1 MCAIVDASGAN
12 DVFGKNRPE
21 IGVAFFDWIN
31 DHGRILTGGKLTME
45 IGDLCP
51 RFLEWAKEA
60 ERTRK
65 LVKINHSKKIRTEM
79 AEVIKRKRRGS
90 PLNDA
95 HILAIARLGRARLL
109 YANDKD
115 LLENFVD
122 ARLIARPPG
131 DTMTSLGG
139 GDLTDEDRETLERA
153 TERCR
158 QQMPGHD

>member
-12 DVFGKNRPE
+12 DVFGEDRPE
-21 IGVAFFDWIN
+21 IGIAFFDWIS
-31 DHGRILTGGKLTME
+31 DHGHILTGGKLTME

-51 RFLEWAKEA
+51 RFLKWAEEA

-65 LVKINHSKKIRTEM
+65 LIKINRSRIHAEM
-79 AEVIKRKRRGS
+79 GEVIKRKHGGS

-95 HILAIARLGRARLL
+95 HILAIARLGGARLL

-122 ARLIARPPG
+122 PRLVSRPRV
-131 DTMTSLGG
+131 DTLTSLAGG
-139 GDLTDEDRETLERA
+139 RVTDEDREILERA

-158 QQMPGHD
+158 RQKSGQD

>member
-12 DVFGKNRPE
+12 DVFGEDRPE
-21 IGVAFFDWIN
+21 IGIAFFDWIS
-31 DHGRILTGGKLTME
+31 DHGHILTGGKLTME

-51 RFLEWAKEA
+51 RFLKWAQEA

-65 LVKINHSKKIRTEM
+65 LIKINQSSIYAEM
-79 AEVIKRKRRGS
+79 GEVIKRKRHGP

-95 HILAIARLGRARLL
+95 HVLAVARLGGARLL
-109 YANDKD
+109 YANDKN

-122 ARLIARPPG
+122 SRLIARPLG
-131 DTMTSLGG
+131 DTMTSLA
-139 GDLTDEDRETLERA
+139 GDGLTDGDRESLQRA

-158 QQMPGHD
+158 QQMFRQD

>member
-21 IGVAFFDWIN
+21 IGSMFFDWIN

-60 ERTRK
+60 ERTGK
-65 LVKINHSKKIRTEM
+65 LKRMSHSKIHREIT
-79 AEVIKRKRRGS
+79 EVIKRKHGGS

-95 HILAIARLGRARLL
+95 HILAIARLGGARLL

-122 ARLIARPPG
+122 PRLVSRPRG
-131 DTMTSLGG
+131 DTLTSLTGG
-139 GDLTDEDRETLERA
+139 RVTDEDREILERA

-158 QQMPGHD
+158 RQKSGQD